1 MRFKASRDII
11 LPAVSMIGS
20 IVEKRQTLPILSN
33 MLVRVSETSINLTAT
48 DLEVGINT
56 AVNVDTNSEGEFTL
70 PARKFIDICK
80 ALPEGSVIDIEIA
93 GDRAQIRSGRSKFTL
108 GILSAADYPAIEIS
122 NAEYSFDIKEKDLK
136 NLIDKTSFSM
146 AQQDVRYYLN
156 GMLIELGTNKIKAI
170 STDGHRLALCE
181 KNIAEG
187 TIESRSFLLPRKAVM
202 EIGRLLEY
210 TDTEVTVELSSN
222 LARFKVNNTIFTT
235 KLIDGKFPDYER
247 VIPKNCDKTA
257 IINRESFRNALIRA
271 SILSSEK
278 YKGIRVTVDDN
289 LLKLQAHNPEQEEA
303 EEELEVEYRNELMT
317 IGFNVGYL
325 LDILSAIS
333 TDTIAI
339 DFADTNSSSIIRIPE
354 NSEVLYVVMPMR
366 L

>member
-1 MRFKASRDII
+1 MRFKVSRNVI
-11 LPAVSMIGS
+11 LPAVSTIGS

-33 MLVRVSETSINLTAT
+33 MLVRVSESNLNLTAT

-56 AVNVDTNSEGEFTL
+56 EVNVDTNSEGEFTL

-80 ALPEGSVIDIEIA
+80 ALPEGSVIDIEID
-93 GDRAQIRSGRSKFTL
+93 GDKAQIRSGRSKFIL

-146 AQQDVRYYLN
+146 AHQDVRYYLN
-156 GMLIELGTNKIKAI
+156 GMLIELEKDKIKAI
-170 STDGHRLALCE
+170 STDGHRLAMCE
-181 KNIAEG
+181 K
-187 TIESRSFLLPRKAVM
+187 TIEERTMEARSFLLPRKAVM
-202 EIGRLLEY
+202 EISRLLEY
-210 TDTEVTVELSSN
+210 TDTEVSVELSSN
-222 LARFKVNNTIFTT
+222 LARFKIENTIFTT

-247 VIPKNCDKTA
+247 VIPRNCDKTA
-257 IINRESFRNALIRA
+257 IIDKELFRNALIRA

-278 YKGIRVTVDDN
+278 YKGIRITVDDG

-303 EEELEVEYRNELMT
+303 EEELEIEYRNESMT

-325 LDILSAIS
+325 LDILSTIS

-339 DFADTNSSSIIRIPE
+339 DFADTSSSSIIRIPE
-354 NSEVLYVVMPMR
+354 DMEALYVVMPMR